1 MYEMLC
7 GIPPFND
14 DSVEKIFDNILNYRI
29 EWPNISDEEEES
41 ISHNAYD
48 LMCKLME

>member
-14 DSVEKIFDNILNYRI
+14 DSVEKIFENIEKMQM
-29 EWPNISDEEEES
+29 EWPEISKK
-41 ISHNAYD
+41 IFFY
-48 LMCKLME
+48 LKKL